1 MSAVAQTR
9 RFDGVQEW
17 FRFRPAK
24 RRVFLVDWSRGGLC
38 MVVENAR
45 ERQNDEAKVRTKTV
59 GDRQNRKVIM

>member
-1 MSAVAQTR
+1 
-9 RFDGVQEW
+9 
-17 FRFRPAK
+17 
-24 RRVFLVDWSRGGLC
+24 